1 MCLADIIRASACMTP
16 LVSIHGGVEG
26 AVTTHWGLRNTK
38 SSSGWSEV
46 SSLTSNVRL
55 DMVGMEMFSV
65 DRKAIEST
73 DLMHTR
79 RGKYEISA
87 VDHVSRQ
94 PQFPRS

>member
-1 MCLADIIRASACMTP
+1 MRLADIIRASACMTP
-16 LVSIHGGVEG
+16 LVSIHRGVEG

-46 SSLTSNVRL
+46 SSPTSNVRL
-55 DMVGMEMFSV
+55 DVVGMEMFSV
-65 DRKAIEST
+65 DRKAIEPT
-73 DLMHTR
+73 DLMHTT
-79 RGKYEISA
+79 GKYEISA